1 MPTETL
7 PPSPDAA
14 REVAPGTRDFLEK
27 LKADVQAV
35 GDDEGKKALIRER
48 LKGMNKKDLD
58 ALKQN
63 IDQRQIPQDLIDALV
78 DLQLLVDAQKAAL
91 REEITNGQISAAEQ
105 KPEGWMAWAG
115 GQMKSGAETV
125 TGWMQQLGSWTSKH
139 AGKGWK
145 HFVEGATATIAA
157 IGSGWAW
164 LREKSAH
171 ALGSLT
177 ASVDEYLP
185 DWIKKPLNFL
195 MGDYG
200 VLYKNLAK
208 RNLELIPND
217 PKQEISLQMFM
228 TKYTSLTEND
238 KGGSFDDFCKAV
250 ALKARNNRTGPLK
263 IKQSELEQA
272 ADLVVAEMLKK
283 PAIAPAAAP
292 VAAPAVAPVA
302 AVPVA
307 PAPPPVKSTS

>member
-1 MPTETL
+1 MAENTNTPPPAPIESGPKGPERQETEAECIAREAEERRQTEQRAIEERTR
-7 PPSPDAA
+7 AA
-14 REVAPGTRDFLEK
+14 RDVARTGLPEEP
-27 LKADVQAV
+27 AAPAAAPAQA
-35 GDDEGKKALIRER
+35 
-48 LKGMNKKDLD
+48 
-58 ALKQN
+58 
-63 IDQRQIPQDLIDALV
+63 
-78 DLQLLVDAQKAAL
+78 
-91 REEITNGQISAAEQ
+91 TSAETAPASSPA